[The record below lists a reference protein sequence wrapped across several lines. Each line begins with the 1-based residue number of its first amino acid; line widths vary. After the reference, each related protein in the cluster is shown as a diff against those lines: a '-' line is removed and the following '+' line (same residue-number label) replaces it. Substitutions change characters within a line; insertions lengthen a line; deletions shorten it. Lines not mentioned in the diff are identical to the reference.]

1 MALAATSES
10 VPARRCSPSSISCA
24 RRWFVFTSVPLWASA
39 MSVSS
44 IAEMCGCA
52 ASQEAFPPLVE

>member
-10 VPARRCSPSSISCA
+10 VPARRCSPSSMSWA

-44 IAEMCGCA
+44 MAEICGWA
-52 ASQEAFPPLVE
+52 ASQEE